1 MTHPGRGRGCR
12 CCRSLDVL
20 MDLSGSFL
28 ADAVWPLVGGAVV
41 CSARPNTFVA
51 AAAVMAPAR

>member
-1 MTHPGRGRGCR
+1 
-12 CCRSLDVL
+12 